1 MKKHLRIG
9 MVGFGAMGKTHAY
22 SITSLPYF
30 YSPLSFTAEVHGI
43 CTTSAE
49 KSARICE
56 ELGFSRAYANAYDM
70 IADPNID
77 VIDICTPN
85 VMHHDIASAA
95 LDAGKSVLCE
105 KPFCVTPAQAEAL
118 AAKAAEKG
126 LVCGVVY
133 NNRHLAAI
141 LRAKQL
147 IDSGALGR
155 ILSFSFH
162 YKHDSDID
170 PARTVGWKQ
179 DATVCGAGTLY
190 DLGSHV
196 LDLCRHLC
204 GEFAGISGKSH
215 IAFDTHIKA
224 DGSLWQTN
232 ADEAFYM
239 TATLTSGAVGQISVS
254 KLAHGTEDGLS
265 FEIYG
270 TGGALRYSLAEC
282 DILYYMDA
290 SQPKLPLG
298 GTAGFTAIPASGRY
312 DAPGGKFP
320 AVKAPQG
327 WLRGHIHG
335 MYLFLDAVANGTQF
349 APDFADGAAIQR
361 IMAAAL
367 KSDAEHGKEVQI

>member
-1 MKKHLRIG
+1 MKKRLRVGIA
-9 MVGFGAMGKTHAY
+9 GFGAMGKTHAY
-22 SITSLPYF
+22 SIASLPYF
-30 YSPLSFTAEVHGI
+30 YENLPFCASVHGI

-49 KSARICE
+49 KSDRICDT
-56 ELGFSRAYANAYDM
+56 LGFEVAYADAYAM
-70 IADPNID
+70 IADPDID

-85 VMHHDIASAA
+85 NSHFDIACAA
-95 LDAGKSVLCE
+95 LDAGKHVLCE
-105 KPFCVTPAQAEAL
+105 KPFCINETQAQAL
-118 AAKAAEKG
+118 AKKAADKG

-133 NNRHLAAI
+133 NNRHLSAI
-141 LRAKQL
+141 MRAKQL
-147 IDSGALGR
+147 IDEGALGR

-162 YKHDSDID
+162 YRHDSDID

-179 DATVCGAGTLY
+179 DAEICGAGTLF
-190 DLGSHV
+190 DLGSHA
-196 LDLCRHLC
+196 LDLCRYLC
-204 GEFAGISGKSH
+204 GDFASIQGTSQ
-215 IAFDTHIKA
+215 IAFDTHKKA

-239 TATLTSGAVGQISVS
+239 TATLASGAVGQISVS
-254 KLAHGTEDGLS
+254 KLSHGSEDGLEFS
-265 FEIYG
+265 IYG
-270 TGGALRYSLAEC
+270 TGGAIRFTLARS

-335 MYLFLDAVANGTQF
+335 MYLYLDAVAGGKTF
-349 APDFADGAAIQR
+349 APDFADGAYIQHV
-361 IMAAAL
+361 MACAMQ
-367 KSDAEHGKEVQI
+367 SDAVGGKEVDV

>member
-1 MKKHLRIG
+1 MKKRLRVGIA
-9 MVGFGAMGKTHAY
+9 GFGAMGKTHAY
-22 SITSLPYF
+22 SIASLPYF
-30 YSPLSFTAEVHGI
+30 YENLPFCASVHGI

-49 KSARICE
+49 KSDRICDT
-56 ELGFSRAYANAYDM
+56 LGFEVAYADAYAM
-70 IADPNID
+70 IADPDID

-85 VMHHDIASAA
+85 NSHFDIACAA
-95 LDAGKSVLCE
+95 LDAGKHVLCE
-105 KPFCVTPAQAEAL
+105 KPFCINETQTQAL
-118 AAKAAEKG
+118 AKKAADKG

-133 NNRHLAAI
+133 NNRHLSAI
-141 LRAKQL
+141 MRAKQL
-147 IDSGALGR
+147 IDEGALGR

-162 YKHDSDID
+162 YRHDSDID

-179 DATVCGAGTLY
+179 DAEICGAGTLF
-190 DLGSHV
+190 DLGSHA
-196 LDLCRHLC
+196 LDLCRYLC
-204 GEFAGISGKSH
+204 GDFASIQGKSQ
-215 IAFDTHIKA
+215 IAFDTHKNA

-239 TATLTSGAVGQISVS
+239 TATLASGAVGQISVS
-254 KLAHGTEDGLS
+254 KLSHGSEDGLEFS
-265 FEIYG
+265 IYG
-270 TGGALRYSLAEC
+270 TSGAIRFTLARS

-335 MYLFLDAVANGTQF
+335 MYLYLDAVAGGKTF
-349 APDFADGAAIQR
+349 APDFADGAYIQHV
-361 IMAAAL
+361 MACAMQ
-367 KSDAEHGKEVQI
+367 SDAAGGKEVDV

>member
-1 MKKHLRIG
+1 MKKRLRVGIA
-9 MVGFGAMGKTHAY
+9 GFGAMGKTHAY
-22 SITSLPYF
+22 SIASLPYF
-30 YSPLSFTAEVHGI
+30 YENLPFCASVRGI

-49 KSARICE
+49 KSDRICDT
-56 ELGFSRAYANAYDM
+56 LGFEVAYADAYAM
-70 IADPNID
+70 IADPDID

-85 VMHHDIASAA
+85 NSHFDIACAA
-95 LDAGKSVLCE
+95 LDAGKHVLCE
-105 KPFCVTPAQAEAL
+105 KPFCINETQAQAL
-118 AAKAAEKG
+118 AKKAADKG

-133 NNRHLAAI
+133 NNRHLSAI
-141 LRAKQL
+141 MRAKQL
-147 IDSGALGR
+147 IGEGALGR

-162 YKHDSDID
+162 YRHDSDID

-179 DATVCGAGTLY
+179 DAEICGAGTLF
-190 DLGSHV
+190 DLGSHA
-196 LDLCRHLC
+196 LDLCRYLC
-204 GEFAGISGKSH
+204 GDFASIQGKSQ
-215 IAFDTHIKA
+215 IAFDTHKNA

-239 TATLTSGAVGQISVS
+239 TATLASGAVGQISVS
-254 KLAHGTEDGLS
+254 KLSHGSEDGLEFS
-265 FEIYG
+265 IYG
-270 TGGALRYSLAEC
+270 TGGAIRFTLARS

-335 MYLFLDAVANGTQF
+335 MYLYLDAVAGGKTF
-349 APDFADGAAIQR
+349 APDFADGAYIQHV
-361 IMAAAL
+361 MACAMQ
-367 KSDAEHGKEVQI
+367 SDAMGGKEVDV